1 VLGEH
6 RRDPMEYLFCACMCG
21 RSTFLKEAYDRLKDG
36 GVEAWIGASVRSRED
51 LLTCANLGAR
61 LVTTDN
67 PAQTLEHLRA
77 LSLHD

>member
-1 VLGEH
+1 
-6 RRDPMEYLFCACMCG
+6 MCG